1 MINLGSVEVRV
12 FANFRQMINPSI
24 TPNPDNP
31 FKVEINEGMTLKDL
45 IKTIGIPKDPI
56 VIPLVNGLR
65 ESLDYVLNPGDRV
78 GLFPP
83 IGGG

>member
-1 MINLGSVEVRV
+1 MNSVEVRV
-12 FANFRQMINPSI
+12 FANFRQMINPSVA
-24 TPNPDNP
+24 PNPDNP
-31 FKVEINEGMTLKDL
+31 FQVEINESMTLKDL
-45 IKTIGIPKDPI
+45 IEFIGLPEDTI

-65 ESLDYVLNPGDRV
+65 QPMNYFLNAGDRV